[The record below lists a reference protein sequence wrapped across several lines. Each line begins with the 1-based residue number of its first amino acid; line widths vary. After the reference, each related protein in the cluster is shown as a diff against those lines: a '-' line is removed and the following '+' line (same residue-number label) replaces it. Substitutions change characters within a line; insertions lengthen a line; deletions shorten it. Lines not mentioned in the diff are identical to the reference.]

1 MRKLIL
7 SIITSL
13 FLITTNAMSFSL
25 SDANL
30 SIGVSGN
37 QAAYYAEGKETAS
50 KEDGTVDKQT
60 IEAGAFT
67 DGYGSIF
74 VEIGLSDTVSLGVD
88 YVPEDIKTP
97 ENISNEDRSTTQKA
111 SATFSELITVYAK
124 IDVPL
129 GGTYLK
135 VGYSQVDLQINEDSS
150 RTYSQPGDT
159 QGITAGIGYEKDMSD
174 NGVSLRLEVTATSFD
189 DVTSNNGVAATGNRN
204 VYDVSDMMGA
214 RGTLSLVK
222 TF

>member
-1 MRKLIL
+1 M
-7 SIITSL
+7 
-13 FLITTNAMSFSL
+13 
-25 SDANL
+25 
-30 SIGVSGN
+30 
-37 QAAYYAEGKETAS
+37 
-50 KEDGTVDKQT
+50 
-60 IEAGAFT
+60 
-67 DGYGSIF
+67 
-74 VEIGLSDTVSLGVD
+74 
-88 YVPEDIKTP
+88 
-97 ENISNEDRSTTQKA
+97 
-111 SATFSELITVYAK
+111 ITVYAK